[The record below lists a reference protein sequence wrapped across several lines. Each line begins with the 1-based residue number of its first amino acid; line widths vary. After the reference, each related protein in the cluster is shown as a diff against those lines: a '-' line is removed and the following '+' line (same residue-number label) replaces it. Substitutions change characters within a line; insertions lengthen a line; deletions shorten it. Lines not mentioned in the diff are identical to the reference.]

1 MSNKI
6 TVYQIIIGEASGEI
20 RDCRDTV
27 KAWCKRN
34 RYEYTL
40 ITEIPKKYAHLPV
53 RIASDYMRID
63 LLSQNLY
70 TCYVDWDI
78 EIKRDI
84 VLGNDPAIAGDY
96 ILYNGNETD
105 LFKKIRKMMY
115 PIRLA
120 EGQIWSAL
128 RVIGKSQDIKK
139 FFIDKNCY
147 LHKNYSRRNTWNNK
161 ATIKTMA
168 KIK

>member
-6 TVYQIIIGEASGEI
+6 TVYQIVIGDASGEI
-20 RDCRDTV
+20 QDCRDTV
-27 KAWCKRN
+27 KEWCKGN
-34 RYEYTL
+34 GYDYKL
-40 ITEIPKKYAHLPV
+40 ITEIPKQYKGLPV

-63 LLSQNLY
+63 LLQEPFRA
-70 TCYVDWDI
+70 YVDWDI

-105 LFKKIRKMMY
+105 LFKKIKKMMY
-115 PIRLA
+115 SIRLA

-139 FFIDKNCY
+139 YFIDKNCY
-147 LHKNYSRRNTWNNK
+147 LHKHLSRRNAWNNK
-161 ATIKTMA
+161 IILEVMTNKV
-168 KIK
+168 K

>member
-6 TVYQIIIGEASGEI
+6 TVYQIVIGEASGEI
-20 RDCRDTV
+20 QECRDTV
-27 KAWCKRN
+27 KAWADRCGYNYRV
-34 RYEYTL
+34 
-40 ITEIPKKYAHLPV
+40 ITDIPLKYRKLPV

-63 LLSQNLY
+63 LLQEPY
-70 TCYVDWDI
+70 TGYVDWDI

-84 VLGNDPAIAGDY
+84 LLDDKPAIAGDY
-96 ILYNGNETD
+96 IMYNGNETD

-147 LHKNYSRRNTWNNK
+147 LHKNYSRRNLWNNRR
-161 ATIKTMA
+161 KT
-168 KIK
+168 